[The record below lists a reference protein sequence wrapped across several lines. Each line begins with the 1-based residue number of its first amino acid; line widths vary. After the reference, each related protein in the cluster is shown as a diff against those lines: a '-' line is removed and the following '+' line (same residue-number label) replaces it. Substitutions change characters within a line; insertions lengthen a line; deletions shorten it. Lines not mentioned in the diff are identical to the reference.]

1 MFPRHKIRVV
11 KVWSLSIIKL
21 RQNVIVSPTLSHIV
35 PLSIVCL
42 NFAFIKY
49 LALASFVV
57 LADLEVGI
65 FCYVPT
71 KFSR

>member
-21 RQNVIVSPTLSHIV
+21 RQNVIVSPTISHIV
-35 PLSIVCL
+35 PLSKVWL
-42 NFAFIKY
+42 MRAFIRD